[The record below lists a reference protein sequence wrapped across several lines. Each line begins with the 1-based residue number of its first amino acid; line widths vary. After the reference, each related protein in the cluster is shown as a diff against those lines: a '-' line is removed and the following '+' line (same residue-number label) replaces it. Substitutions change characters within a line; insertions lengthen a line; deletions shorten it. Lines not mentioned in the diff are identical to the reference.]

1 MAHLGRPGAP
11 LNETSTWTFHFP
23 ANLQVI
29 IFAIEEGASS
39 ADGAVATAD
48 AVCGV
53 YGSTPISDTPA
64 ATAMAVVCVPLI
76 STLGRSPPYMAPPPV
91 AECLSDTHLFASG
104 PSELAG
110 IVGWLTGGDGTSTR
124 RNTKAM
130 IIQDRDNTV
139 APSHGAAWTLKCS
152 TRFNLGDR
160 HWQWCVH
167 LSL

>member
-1 MAHLGRPGAP
+1 MRILLKYTRVGDGRRC
-11 LNETSTWTFHFP
+11 
-23 ANLQVI
+23 
-29 IFAIEEGASS
+29 
-39 ADGAVATAD
+39 
-48 AVCGV
+48 VCGV
-53 YGSTPISDTPA
+53 YTYSCSNC
-64 ATAMAVVCVPLI
+64 MAVVCVPLI

-130 IIQDRDNTV
+130 LIQDRDNTV
-139 APSHGAAWTLKCS
+139 TPSHGAAWTLKCS